1 MRSWPTS
8 DLPTLPVRGPAVALH
23 DTSTGG
29 LVTPRPDGPARMYVC
44 GITPYD
50 ATHIGHAATYVG
62 FDLLHRAW
70 RNAGLEVLYVQNVTD
85 VDDPLLERATK
96 VGADWVELA
105 ERETELFRQDMTA
118 LRVLPPTHYVGAV
131 ESIPLVIEL
140 IQRLQAAGARL
151 RASRTTSTSPSPP
164 TRPSARSPAVPR
176 GDAPDLPR
184 ARRRSRP
191 RGQEGPARLR
201 RLARR
206 AAGRAGLGQP
216 VRARPTR
223 LARRVHGDRP
233 RPARRRRSTSRA
245 AGPTWCSRTTRC
257 APTRPRS
264 PPAAVRAGVR
274 ARRDGRLRRRED
286 VEVPRQPGVRLAA
299 AVLGRRPDGDPP
311 EPAASPLPQR
321 LGVGGRRALGLR
333 RHPGPVAARLR
344 AAAGAPAAPV
354 VDEVLAALADDLDAP
369 RACAAI
375 DAWVHAT
382 LGTDGLADVATRC
395 GDPAAG
401 DATLGRRRCA
411 RRGASG
417 AAPLT
422 SPSGTPGGVCSSP
435 RRFR

>member
-140 IQRLQAAGARL
+140 IQRLQAAGAVYAVEDDLYFSVTADPAFGEESGMSREEML
-151 RASRTTSTSPSPP
+151 RIFPERGGDPDREGKKDPLDCVVWRGE
-164 TRPSARSPAVPR
+164 RP
-176 GDAPDLPR
+176 GR
-184 ARRRSRP
+184 ARV
-191 RGQEGPARLR
+191 
-201 RLARR
+201 
-206 AAGRAGLGQP
+206 GQP
-216 VRARPTR
+216 VRSRPPR
-223 LARRVHGDRP
+223 LAHRVLGDRP
-233 RPARRRRSTSRA
+233 RPARRDVRRPGRRVRPGVPA
-245 AGPTWCSRTTRC
+245 PRDVRQRGPGRD
-257 APTRPRS
+257 RP
-264 PPAAVRAGVR
+264 AVRPGVR

-299 AVLGRRPDGDPP
+299 AD
-311 EPAASPLPQR
+311 S
-321 LGVGGRRALGLR
+321 
-333 RHPGPVAARLR
+333 
-344 AAAGAPAAPV
+344 
-354 VDEVLAALADDLDAP
+354 
-369 RACAAI
+369 
-375 DAWVHAT
+375 AT
-382 LGTDGLADVATRC
+382 STRW
-395 GDPAAG
+395 
-401 DATLGRRRCA
+401 R
-411 RRGASG
+411 SG
-417 AAPLT
+417 
-422 SPSGTPGGVCSSP
+422 
-435 RRFR
+435 